1 MQNTEYIKIT
11 NVKIKFKIG
20 GLKMRFENLF
30 GGNKA
35 LEDVANEVINQNADL
50 VIKDAIPII
59 ERNFS
64 EKVLIASN
72 QFFAYN
78 PADEIFP

>member
-1 MQNTEYIKIT
+1 
-11 NVKIKFKIG
+11 
-20 GLKMRFENLF
+20 MRFENLF